1 MYAVKISIHLMQSEN
16 ILDQRQR
23 IRNTKTIKALTLTN
37 ITNIT
42 LQVLVRKFM
51 LIGISKLGIILLFI
65 VPDVSNDRE
74 TLAQFLVLAPI

>member
-1 MYAVKISIHLMQSEN
+1 MHSEN

-37 ITNIT
+37 IT

-51 LIGISKLGIILLFI
+51 LIGISKLGIILLLI

-74 TLAQFLVLAPI
+74 TLAYNDAQFLVLAPI